1 VTTFV
6 LTEVVPLVARGA
18 GIVPDNV
25 RDRAIRIMQDLFSQL
40 REAGGPAVEPP
51 YDDLV
56 EVVEDIRSGVSKAA
70 PNVLVSWTLFDEPD
84 EYECVHSFDVA
95 VFSVAIA
102 LAMGEKARIQ
112 DIGLGALLHDVGMAL
127 VPVAPEASYTEG
139 EGLSPDKARQMRTHP
154 ELGVKVLRQHPRI
167 SAFTKAIVAQH
178 HERMD
183 GSGYPRGLRGSDIH
197 PFSRI
202 VACADAYSSML
213 VRSRFQRHMTPGEVV
228 DYMMSAAGF
237 EFDKDVVRAMLGCV
251 SPFPE
256 GAFVRLSTGELA
268 VVERL
273 SRGMVTRPVV
283 RLVKQEADGVWVET
297 STEMDLARPE
307 HQTTLIT
314 AIE

>member
-1 VTTFV
+1 MG
-6 LTEVVPLVARGA
+6 VVSE
-18 GIVPDNV
+18 NV
-25 RDRAIRIMQDLFSQL
+25 RDRALGLIQDLSAQL
-40 REAGGPAVEPP
+40 RQAGAPAVEPP

-56 EVVEDIRSGVSKAA
+56 EVVEGVRSDVSKVS
-70 PNVLVSWTLFDEPD
+70 PHVLVSWTVFDEPD
-84 EYECVHSFDVA
+84 EYEYVHPFDVA

-102 LAMGEKARIQ
+102 LAMGERARIV

-127 VPVAPEASYTEG
+127 VPGAADTAYREG
-139 EGLSPDKARQMRTHP
+139 EGLAPEDAKEMHAHP
-154 ELGVKVLRQHPRI
+154 ELGVRVLRQHPRI

-197 PFSRI
+197 VYSRI
-202 VACADAYSSML
+202 VACADVYSSML
-213 VRSRFQRHMTPGEVV
+213 VRSHLDRHMMPGEVV
-228 DYMMSAAGF
+228 EYMMSAAGF
-237 EFDKDVVRAMLGCV
+237 EFDKDVVRVMLGCV

-256 GAFVRLSTGELA
+256 GALVRLSTGELA
-268 VVERL
+268 VVTRL

-283 RLVKQEADGVWVET
+283 RLTREENGTLVET
-297 STEMDLARPE
+297 DAEIDLARPE

>member
-1 VTTFV
+1 M
-6 LTEVVPLVARGA
+6 VARGT
-18 GIVPDNV
+18 GVVSGDV
-25 RDRAIRIMQDLFSQL
+25 RDRALGLMQDLFAQL
-40 REAGGPAVEPP
+40 RQAGAPTVEPP

-56 EVVEDIRSGVSKAA
+56 EVVEGIRSDVSKAV
-70 PNVLVSWTLFDEPD
+70 PHVLVSWTVFDEPD
-84 EYECVHSFDVA
+84 EYEYVHSFDVA

-102 LAMGEKARIQ
+102 LAMGEKARIV

-127 VPVAPEASYTEG
+127 VPVDPDASYKEG
-139 EGLSPDKARQMRTHP
+139 EGLAPEDAKKMYAHP

-183 GSGYPRGLRGSDIH
+183 GTGYPRGLRGSDIH
-197 PFSRI
+197 PYSRI
-202 VACADAYSSML
+202 VACADVYSSML
-213 VRSRFQRHMTPGEVV
+213 VRSRLDRHMMPGEVV

-237 EFDKDVVRAMLGCV
+237 ELDKDVVRVMLGCI

-256 GAFVRLSTGELA
+256 GALVRLSTGELA

-283 RLVKQEADGVWVET
+283 RLIKEEDGAQVET
-297 STEMDLARPE
+297 TTEIDLTRPE

>member
-1 VTTFV
+1 
-6 LTEVVPLVARGA
+6 LAEVVVLVARGTS
-18 GIVPDNV
+18 VVSEDV
-25 RDRAIRIMQDLFSQL
+25 RARALELIQDLLAQL
-40 REAGGPAVEPP
+40 REAGSPVVEPP

-56 EVVEDIRSGVSKAA
+56 EVVEDIKSDVSKAA
-70 PNVLVSWTLFDEPD
+70 PQALVSWTAFDEPD
-84 EYECVHSFDVA
+84 EYEYVHPFDVA

-102 LAMGEKARIQ
+102 LALGEKARIV

-127 VPVAPEASYTEG
+127 VPVDPRVSYREG
-139 EGLSPDKARQMRTHP
+139 EGLSPERAKEMRAHP

-183 GSGYPRGLRGSDIH
+183 GSGYPRGLRGSDTH
-197 PFSRI
+197 PYSRI
-202 VACADAYSSML
+202 VACADVYSSML
-213 VRSRFQRHMTPGEVV
+213 ARSRLDRHMMPGEVV

-237 EFDKDVVRAMLGCV
+237 ELDKDVVRAMLGCV

-268 VVERL
+268 VVTRL

-283 RLVKQEADGVWVET
+283 RLVREDGGARAET
-297 STEMDLARPE
+297 TTEIDLARPE

>member
-1 VTTFV
+1 MS
-6 LTEVVPLVARGA
+6 VVSAA
-18 GIVPDNV
+18 V
-25 RDRAIRIMQDLFSQL
+25 RDRAFELMQDLIVQL
-40 REAGGPAVEPP
+40 RQAGAPTVEPP

-56 EVVEDIRSGVSKAA
+56 EVVEGIRSDVSNL
-70 PNVLVSWTLFDEPD
+70 PLHVLASWTVFDQPD
-84 EYECVHSFDVA
+84 EYEYAHPFDVA

-102 LAMGEKARIQ
+102 LAMGERARVV

-127 VPVAPEASYTEG
+127 VPVPVDYREG
-139 EGLSPDKARQMRTHP
+139 EGLAAEDMEKARVHP
-154 ELGVKVLRQHPRI
+154 ELGVRVLRQHPRV

-197 PFSRI
+197 PYSRI
-202 VACADAYSSML
+202 VACADEFSTML
-213 VRSRFQRHMTPGEVV
+213 IRSHLDRNMTPGEVV

-237 EFDKDVVRAMLGCV
+237 EFDKDVVRTMLGCV

-256 GAFVRLSTGELA
+256 GALVRLSTGELA
-268 VVERL
+268 VVTRL

-283 RLVKQEADGVWVET
+283 RVVKEEDGRQVET
-297 STEMDLARPE
+297 SEEIDLARPE